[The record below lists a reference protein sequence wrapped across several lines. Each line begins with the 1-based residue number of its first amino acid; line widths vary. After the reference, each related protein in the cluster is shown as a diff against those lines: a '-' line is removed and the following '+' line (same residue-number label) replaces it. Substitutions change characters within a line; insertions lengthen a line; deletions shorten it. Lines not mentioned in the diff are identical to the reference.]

1 MKLQLEDLVQTPI
14 PTKHGEFILHYYRN
28 NLDDK
33 EHLALVRGEVAG
45 RKNVPV
51 RIHSECFTGD
61 VLGSRRCDCGEQLD
75 LALQIIDAANMGVLI
90 YLRQEGRGIG
100 LLNKLRAYNLQ
111 DQGLDTVDAN
121 LELGHLADEREY
133 SIAGLILQNLQVGS
147 VELIT
152 NNPKKIAALE
162 KLGFIVE
169 KRIPVEAVVHSDNVD
184 YLKTKAQ
191 KMAHLLFETENKT
204 I

>member
-1 MKLQLEDLVQTPI
+1 
-14 PTKHGEFILHYYRN
+14 
-28 NLDDK
+28 
-33 EHLALVRGEVAG
+33 
-45 RKNVPV
+45 
-51 RIHSECFTGD
+51 
-61 VLGSRRCDCGEQLD
+61 
-75 LALQIIDAANMGVLI
+75 
-90 YLRQEGRGIG
+90 
-100 LLNKLRAYNLQ
+100 
-111 DQGLDTVDAN
+111 
-121 LELGHLADEREY
+121 
-133 SIAGLILQNLQVGS
+133 LQVGS